1 MVESNFGDGMFVKL
15 PEPVLRRIYPCAIE
29 EVRSNG
35 QKERRISDT
44 LEPVMNQ
51 HRLVVNSALLR
62 ADQKD
67 DSQYQLF
74 YQLTHITRDR
84 GALRHDDRLDALALA
99 VRFWTDYLDRD
110 VTREED
116 RRAEKLFEIEL
127 RKFEESVFGYSR
139 PRENYY
145 DNY

>member
-1 MVESNFGDGMFVKL
+1 
-15 PEPVLRRIYPCAIE
+15 
-29 EVRSNG
+29 
-35 QKERRISDT
+35 
-44 LEPVMNQ
+44 MNQ
-51 HRLVVNSALLR
+51 HRLVVDAAVLR

-67 DSQYQLF
+67 DPQYQLF
-74 YQLTHITRDR
+74 NQLTRITRDR

-99 VRFWTDYLDRD
+99 VKFWTDYLDRD

-116 RRAEKLFEIEL
+116 KRAEELFEIEL

-145 DNY
+145 DII